1 MDFID
6 PLPHPRV
13 LEHCQKE
20 ALVIRKCSCEQDWK
34 MEGFRAVGSKQAG
47 NSEPRDPMPLLIL
60 CRFYFCLVTAEGGTA
75 GLVFSPL
82 SQSSRTAVL
91 CQHGSQRHT
100 WQVSKDCLR

>member
-34 MEGFRAVGSKQAG
+34 MEGFRAVGDLG
-47 NSEPRDPMPLLIL
+47 TEPTS
-60 CRFYFCLVTAEGGTA
+60 LV
-75 GLVFSPL
+75 SP
-82 SQSSRTAVL
+82 VL
-91 CQHGSQRHT
+91 ANGFFTTRAT
-100 WQVSKDCLR
+100 